1 MKAEF
6 WKKSNLVD
14 SKTDHV
20 DMVVD
25 AVERLYFMSTV
36 LLSYKQMTARRYT
49 ATAAPSVS
57 VLF

>member
-25 AVERLYFMSTV
+25 AVERLY
-36 LLSYKQMTARRYT
+36 LLHAVT
-49 ATAAPSVS
+49 
-57 VLF
+57 L